1 LGVTPFFNPRIGFF
15 GQQAV
20 FCRGAAL
27 HLLPGWKQGYSGEN
41 VTKIRQLCLVSVLLT
56 SGVASAANVRLQVEG
71 LSGAL
76 EKNVRAQL
84 STIESDEVT
93 PDRRFRARVDDAI
106 REGLKALGYYE
117 PTIDFDLRPPPK
129 KGRQVLIARVSP
141 GEPVLI
147 GGTNVVLRGGARTDR
162 DYLDLLSTRPKIGTV
177 LNHGDYDSFKK
188 SLTSVS
194 LRKGYFDSQFN
205 KSQLGIALGRRQA
218 FWDIDYDSGER
229 YRFGDV
235 TFEGS
240 QIREEYL
247 QNLVPF
253 KKGDYYHSRDLAELN
268 RRLSAT
274 GWFNSVVVAPEFE
287 KARKTKVLPLHGVVS
302 PRTENTIE
310 TGAGYSTDVG
320 PRVRATWKKPWMN
333 SYGHSLTTSASISA
347 PEQQLDFSYKIPLL
361 KNPLEQ
367 YYLVQGGFKRTD
379 LNDTES
385 DSTTLAVSRFWDL
398 SSGWQR
404 AINLRWSLD
413 HFTQANVTNTTMLL
427 YPGVMI
433 SRTRSRGGLMPTWGD
448 SQRYSI
454 DYSNTMWGS
463 DVDFSVIQAQNVW
476 IRTLYDKHRFVMR
489 GNLGWIETGDFDKV
503 PPDLR
508 FFAGGDRSIR
518 GYKYKSIA
526 PKDDDGKLIGASKLA
541 TGSLEYQYNVSG
553 KWWGAMFVDGGEA
566 VSDIRRSDFKTGAGV
581 GVRWQSPV
589 GPIKLDFAVP
599 VGDKEEH
606 GLQFYI
612 GLGPEL

>member
-1 LGVTPFFNPRIGFF
+1 MPRIRKLCL
-15 GQQAV
+15 ASL
-20 FCRGAAL
+20 CLASTCAGAA
-27 HLLPGWKQGYSGEN
+27 S
-41 VTKIRQLCLVSVLLT
+41 
-56 SGVASAANVRLQVEG
+56 VRLQVEG
-71 LSGAL
+71 LTGAL
-76 EKNVRAQL
+76 QKNVRAQL
-84 STIESDEVT
+84 STIQSDEVT
-93 PDRRFRARVDDAI
+93 PDRRFQARVDDAI
-106 REGLKALGYYE
+106 RNGLKALGYYE
-117 PTIDFDLRPPPK
+117 PTINFDLLAPPP
-129 KGRQVLIARVSP
+129 KGRQVLRVEVEAGP
-141 GEPVLI
+141 PVLI
-147 GGTNVVLRGGARTDR
+147 GGTDVILRGGARDDR
-162 DYLDLLSTRPKIGTV
+162 DFLGLLRNRPKNGTI
-177 LNHGDYDSFKK
+177 LNHDDYETFKK

-194 LRKGYFDSQFN
+194 LRKGYFDSEF
-205 KSQLGIALGRRQA
+205 KKHELGVSLERRQA
-218 FWDIDYDSGER
+218 FWDIDYDSGQR

-253 KKGDYYHSRDLAELN
+253 KEGDYYQSRDLAELN

-274 GWFNSVVVAPEFE
+274 GWFNSVVVAPEFD
-287 KARKTKVLPLHGVVS
+287 KARKTKILPLHGVVS
-302 PRTENTIE
+302 PRIENTIE
-310 TGAGYSTDVG
+310 TGVGYSTDVG
-320 PRVRATWKKPWMN
+320 PRVKATWRKPWVN
-333 SYGHSLTTSASISA
+333 SYGHSFTTSTSLSA
-347 PEQQLDFSYKIPLL
+347 PEQVLDFSYKVPLL
-361 KNPLEQ
+361 KSPLEQ

-379 LNDTES
+379 LNDTEA
-385 DSTTLAVSRFWDL
+385 DSTTLAVSRYWDL

-413 HFTQANVTNTTMLL
+413 HFTQADVTNTTMLL
-427 YPGVMI
+427 YPGL
-433 SRTRSRGGLMPTWGD
+433 SLNRTRSRGGLMPTWGD

-454 DYSNTMWGS
+454 DYSDTLWGS
-463 DVDFSVIQAQNVW
+463 DVDFVVLQAQNVW
-476 IRTLYDKHRFVMR
+476 IRSLYEKHRFVVR
-489 GNLGWIETGDFDKV
+489 GNLGWIETNDFERV

-518 GYKYKSIA
+518 GYSYKSIS
-526 PKDDDGKLIGASKLA
+526 PENEDGKLTGASKLA

-553 KWWGAMFVDGGEA
+553 KWWGAAFIDSGEA
-566 VSDIRRSDFKTGAGV
+566 VNDIKQSNFKTGAGV

>member
-1 LGVTPFFNPRIGFF
+1 MPQIRNL
-15 GQQAV
+15 
-20 FCRGAAL
+20 CWAAL
-27 HLLPGWKQGYSGEN
+27 LM
-41 VTKIRQLCLVSVLLT
+41 
-56 SGVASAANVRLQVEG
+56 ASASTAAPVRLQVEG

-76 EKNVRAQL
+76 QKNVRAQL
-84 STIESDEVT
+84 STIQVDEVT

-106 REGLKALGYYE
+106 RKGLKALGYYE
-117 PTIDFDLRPPPK
+117 PTIDFELREPPT
-129 KGRQVLIARVSP
+129 GGRRQVLLARVNP
-141 GEPVLI
+141 GEPVRI
-147 GGTNVVLRGGARTDR
+147 GATNVILRGGARD
-162 DYLDLLSTRPKIGTV
+162 DKEYLALLKKRPAVGTV
-177 LNHGDYDSFKK
+177 LNHNDYDSFKK
-188 SLTSVS
+188 GLTSVA
-194 LRKGYFDSQFN
+194 LRRGYFDSEYK
-205 KSQLGIALGRRQA
+205 KSQLGVSVERRQA
-218 FWDIDYDSGER
+218 FWDIDYDSGTR

-235 TFEGS
+235 TFAGS

-253 KKGDYYHSRDLAELN
+253 KKGDYYQSSDVAELS

-287 KARKTKVLPLHGVVS
+287 KSRQTKVLPLRGVVS
-302 PRTENTIE
+302 PRIKNTVE
-310 TGAGYSTDVG
+310 VGAGYSTDVG
-320 PRVRATWKKPWMN
+320 PRLKANWRKPWIN
-333 SYGHSLTTSASISA
+333 SYGHSLTTSTSISA
-347 PEQQLDFSYKIPLL
+347 PEQQLDFSYKMPLL

-379 LNDTES
+379 LNDTEA
-385 DSTTLAVSRFWDL
+385 DSTTLAVSRYWDL

-413 HFTQANVTNTTMLL
+413 HFTQANVTHTTMLL
-427 YPGVMI
+427 YPGVML

-454 DYSNTMWGS
+454 DYSDTAWGS
-463 DVDFSVIQAQNVW
+463 DVDFVVLQAQNAW
-476 IRTLYDKHRFVMR
+476 IRTLYDKHRFVAR
-489 GNLGWIETGDFDKV
+489 GNLGWIETNDFERV

-518 GYKYKSIA
+518 GYKYKSIS
-526 PKDDDGKLIGASKLA
+526 PENDKGKLTGASKLA
-541 TGSLEYQYNVSG
+541 TGSLEYQYNVTG
-553 KWWGAMFVDGGEA
+553 KWWGAVFVDSGEA
-566 VSDIRRSDFKTGAGV
+566 VNDIKQSNFKTGAGV

>member
-1 LGVTPFFNPRIGFF
+1 MP
-15 GQQAV
+15 Q
-20 FCRGAAL
+20 
-27 HLLPGWKQGYSGEN
+27 
-41 VTKIRQLCLVSVLLT
+41 IRQLCWATLLIATT
-56 SGVASAANVRLQVEG
+56 SAVHAANIRLQVEG
-71 LSGAL
+71 LSGEL
-76 EKNVRAQL
+76 QKNVRAQL

-93 PDRRFRARVDDAI
+93 PDRRFQARVDDAI
-106 REGLKALGYYE
+106 RSGLKALGYYE
-117 PTIDFDLRPPPK
+117 PTITFELRPPPE
-129 KGRQVLIARVSP
+129 KGRQVLLARVSA
-141 GEPVLI
+141 GEPVRI
-147 GGTNVVLRGGARTDR
+147 GGTDVVLRGGARTDR
-162 DYLDLLSTRPKIGTV
+162 DYLDLLKGRPAVGTV
-177 LNHGDYDSFKK
+177 LKHSDYDSFKS
-188 SLTSVS
+188 SLTRVA
-194 LRKGYFDSQFN
+194 LRKGYFDSEFN
-205 KSQLGIALGRRQA
+205 KSQLGVSVERQQA
-218 FWDIDYDSGER
+218 FWDIDYDSGQR
-229 YRFGDV
+229 YRFGAV
-235 TFEGS
+235 TFENS
-240 QIREEYL
+240 QIRDEYL

-253 KKGDYYHSRDLAELN
+253 KQGDFYQSSDLAELN

-274 GWFNSVVVAPEFE
+274 GWFNSVVVAPQFDE
-287 KARKTKVLPLHGVVS
+287 ARESKVLPLHGVLS

-310 TGAGYSTDVG
+310 TGVGYSTDVG
-320 PRVRATWKKPWMN
+320 PRVKATWRKPWVN
-333 SYGHSLTTSASISA
+333 SYGHSLTTSASVSA
-347 PEQQLDFSYKIPLL
+347 PEQQLDFGYKIPLL
-361 KNPLEQ
+361 KNPIEQ

-385 DSTTLAVSRFWDL
+385 DSTTLALSRFWDL

-413 HFTQANVTNTTMLL
+413 HFTQADVTNTTMLL

-454 DYSNTMWGS
+454 DYSNTAWGS
-463 DVDFSVIQAQNVW
+463 DVDFLVMQAQNVW
-476 IRTLYDKHRFVMR
+476 IRTLQDKHRFVMR
-489 GNLGWIETGDFDKV
+489 GNLGWIETGDFERV

-526 PKDDDGKLIGASKLA
+526 PRNDDGKLIGASKLA
-541 TGSLEYQYNVSG
+541 TGSLEYQYNVTG
-553 KWWGAMFVDGGEA
+553 PWWGAVFVDGGEA
-566 VSDIRRSDFKTGAGV
+566 VSDIRNSNWKTGAGV

-599 VGDKEEH
+599 VGDKDEH

>member
-1 LGVTPFFNPRIGFF
+1 MP
-15 GQQAV
+15 
-20 FCRGAAL
+20 
-27 HLLPGWKQGYSGEN
+27 
-41 VTKIRQLCLVSVLLT
+41 KIRQLCFVSLLLT
-56 SGVASAANVRLQVEG
+56 SGIADAANVRLQVEG

-76 EKNVRAQL
+76 QKNVRAQL

-106 REGLKALGYYE
+106 RGGLKALGYYE
-117 PTIDFDLRPPPK
+117 PTIDFELRPPPA
-129 KGRQVLIARVSP
+129 KGRQVLIARVKP

-147 GGTNVVLRGGARTDR
+147 GGTDVVLRGGARTDH
-162 DYLDLLSTRPKIGTV
+162 DYLDLLSTRPKNGTV
-177 LNHGDYDSFKK
+177 LNHSDYDGFKK
-188 SLTSVS
+188 DLTKVA

-205 KSQLGIALGRRQA
+205 KSQLGVSLDRHQA

-240 QIREEYL
+240 QIRDEYL
-247 QNLVPF
+247 QNLIPF
-253 KKGDYYHSRDLAELN
+253 KEGDYYQSKDLAELN

-274 GWFNSVVVAPEFE
+274 GWFNSVVVAPEFD
-287 KARKTKVLPLHGVVS
+287 KARQTKVLPLHGVVS

-310 TGAGYSTDVG
+310 TGVGYSTDVG
-320 PRVRATWKKPWMN
+320 PRVKATWKKPWMN
-333 SYGHSLTTSASISA
+333 SWGHSLTTNASISA
-347 PEQQLDFSYKIPLL
+347 PEQQLDFSYKMPLL

-379 LNDTES
+379 LNDTEA
-385 DSTTLAVSRFWDL
+385 DSTTLAVSRYWDL

-448 SQRYSI
+448 SQRYSV
-454 DYSNTMWGS
+454 DYSNTAWGS
-463 DVDFSVIQAQNVW
+463 DVDFVVVQAQNAW
-476 IRTLYDKHRFVMR
+476 IRTLYDRHRFVMR
-489 GNLGWIETGDFDKV
+489 GNLGWIETGDFEKV

-541 TGSLEYQYNVSG
+541 TGSLEYQYNVTG
-553 KWWGAMFVDGGEA
+553 KWWGATFIDSGEA

-581 GVRWQSPV
+581 GVRWESPV

-599 VGDKEEH
+599 VGDKDEH

>member
-1 LGVTPFFNPRIGFF
+1 MPLIRNLCWAT
-15 GQQAV
+15 
-20 FCRGAAL
+20 
-27 HLLPGWKQGYSGEN
+27 LLM
-41 VTKIRQLCLVSVLLT
+41 
-56 SGVASAANVRLQVEG
+56 ASASIAAPVRLQVEG
-71 LSGAL
+71 LTGAL
-76 EKNVRAQL
+76 QKNVRAQL
-84 STIESDEVT
+84 STIQVDEVT

-106 REGLKALGYYE
+106 RNGLKALGYYE
-117 PTIDFDLRPPPK
+117 PTIDFELREPPP
-129 KGRQVLIARVSP
+129 GGRRQVLLARVNP
-141 GEPVLI
+141 GKPVLI
-147 GGTNVVLRGGARTDR
+147 GGTNVILRGGARDDK
-162 DYLDLLSTRPKIGTV
+162 DYLALLKKRPAIGTV
-177 LNHGDYDSFKK
+177 LNHNDYDSFKK
-188 SLTSVS
+188 GLTSLA
-194 LRKGYFDSQFN
+194 LRRGYFDSEYK
-205 KSQLGIALGRRQA
+205 KSQLGVSVERREA
-218 FWDIDYDSGER
+218 FWDIDYDSGQR

-235 TFEGS
+235 TFSGS

-253 KKGDYYHSRDLAELN
+253 KKGDYYQSSDVAELS

-287 KARKTKVLPLHGVVS
+287 KSRKTKVLPLRGVVS
-302 PRTENTIE
+302 PRIKNTVE
-310 TGAGYSTDVG
+310 VGAGYSTDVG
-320 PRVRATWKKPWMN
+320 PRLKASWRKPWTN
-333 SYGHSLTTSASISA
+333 SYGHSLTTSTSISA

-379 LNDTES
+379 LNDTEA
-385 DSTTLAVSRFWDL
+385 DSTTLAVSRYWDL

-413 HFTQANVTNTTMLL
+413 HFTQANVTHTTMLL
-427 YPGVMI
+427 YPGVML

-454 DYSNTMWGS
+454 DYSDSAWGS
-463 DVDFSVIQAQNVW
+463 DVDFVVLQAQNVW
-476 IRTLYDKHRFVMR
+476 IRTLYDKHRFVAR
-489 GNLGWIETGDFDKV
+489 GNLGWIETNDFERV

-518 GYKYKSIA
+518 GYKYKSIS
-526 PKDDDGKLIGASKLA
+526 PENDDGKLTGASKLA
-541 TGSLEYQYNVSG
+541 TGSLEYQYNVTG
-553 KWWGAMFVDGGEA
+553 KWWGAVFVDSGEA
-566 VSDIRRSDFKTGAGV
+566 VNDIKQSNFKTGAGV

>member
-1 LGVTPFFNPRIGFF
+1 M
-15 GQQAV
+15 
-20 FCRGAAL
+20 
-27 HLLPGWKQGYSGEN
+27 
-41 VTKIRQLCLVSVLLT
+41 TKIRQLCLVSVLLT

-229 YRFGDV
+229 YRVGDV

-310 TGAGYSTDVG
+310 TVIMPMSVF
-320 PRVRATWKKPWMN
+320 
-333 SYGHSLTTSASISA
+333 TT
-347 PEQQLDFSYKIPLL
+347 
-361 KNPLEQ
+361 
-367 YYLVQGGFKRTD
+367 T
-379 LNDTES
+379 
-385 DSTTLAVSRFWDL
+385 
-398 SSGWQR
+398 
-404 AINLRWSLD
+404 
-413 HFTQANVTNTTMLL
+413 
-427 YPGVMI
+427 
-433 SRTRSRGGLMPTWGD
+433 
-448 SQRYSI
+448 
-454 DYSNTMWGS
+454 
-463 DVDFSVIQAQNVW
+463 
-476 IRTLYDKHRFVMR
+476 
-489 GNLGWIETGDFDKV
+489 
-503 PPDLR
+503 
-508 FFAGGDRSIR
+508 
-518 GYKYKSIA
+518 
-526 PKDDDGKLIGASKLA
+526 
-541 TGSLEYQYNVSG
+541 
-553 KWWGAMFVDGGEA
+553 
-566 VSDIRRSDFKTGAGV
+566 
-581 GVRWQSPV
+581 
-589 GPIKLDFAVP
+589 
-599 VGDKEEH
+599 
-606 GLQFYI
+606 
-612 GLGPEL
+612 

>member
-1 LGVTPFFNPRIGFF
+1 M
-15 GQQAV
+15 
-20 FCRGAAL
+20 
-27 HLLPGWKQGYSGEN
+27 
-41 VTKIRQLCLVSVLLT
+41 TKIRQLCLVSLMLT
-56 SGVASAANVRLQVEG
+56 SGIASAANVRLQVEG

-84 STIESDEVT
+84 STIQSDEVT

-117 PTIDFDLRPPPK
+117 PTIDFDLRPPPA

-162 DYLDLLSTRPKIGTV
+162 DYLDLLSTRPKVGTV
-177 LNHGDYDSFKK
+177 LNHGDYDRFKK

-194 LRKGYFDSQFN
+194 LRKGYFDSRFN
-205 KSQLGIALGRRQA
+205 KSQLGVALERRQA

-240 QIREEYL
+240 QIRDEYL

-253 KKGDYYHSRDLAELN
+253 KKGDYYQSSDLGELN

-274 GWFNSVVVAPEFE
+274 GWFNSVVVAPEFD
-287 KARKTKVLPLHGVVS
+287 KSRKTKVLPLHGVVS

-310 TGAGYSTDVG
+310 TGVGYSTDVG
-320 PRVRATWKKPWMN
+320 PRVKASWKKPWMN
-333 SYGHSLTTSASISA
+333 SYGHSLTTSVSLSA
-347 PEQQLDFSYKIPLL
+347 PEQQLDFSYKMPLL

-379 LNDTES
+379 LNDTEQ

-454 DYSNTMWGS
+454 DYSNTAWGS
-463 DVDFSVIQAQNVW
+463 DVDFSVFQAQNVW

-489 GNLGWIETGDFDKV
+489 GNLGWIETGDFERV

-518 GYKYKSIA
+518 GYKYKSIS
-526 PKDDDGKLIGASKLA
+526 PENDKGQLTGASKLA
-541 TGSLEYQYNVSG
+541 TGSLEYQYNVNG

-566 VSDIRRSDFKTGAGV
+566 VNDIRRSDFKTGAGV

-599 VGDKEEH
+599 VGDKDEH

>member
-1 LGVTPFFNPRIGFF
+1 MPRIRMLCCASLLLASG
-15 GQQAV
+15 AV
-20 FCRGAAL
+20 DAA
-27 HLLPGWKQGYSGEN
+27 S
-41 VTKIRQLCLVSVLLT
+41 
-56 SGVASAANVRLQVEG
+56 VRLQVEG
-71 LSGAL
+71 LSGEL
-76 EKNVRAQL
+76 QKNVRAQL

-117 PTIDFDLRPPPK
+117 PKIDFTLRPPPAK
-129 KGRQVLIARVSP
+129 GGRQVLIARVSP
-141 GEPVLI
+141 GEPVRI
-147 GGTNVVLRGGARTDR
+147 GGTDVILRGGARNDEE
-162 DYLDLLSTRPKIGTV
+162 YLSLLKKRPAIGTV
-177 LNHGDYDSFKK
+177 LNHNDYDSFKK
-188 SLTSVS
+188 GLTSVA
-194 LRKGYFDSQFN
+194 LRRGYFDSEYK
-205 KSQLGIALGRRQA
+205 KSQLGVSLERHQA
-218 FWDIDYDSGER
+218 FWDIDYDSGQR
-229 YRFGDV
+229 YRFGEV
-235 TFEGS
+235 TFANS
-240 QIREEYL
+240 QIRDEYL

-253 KKGDYYHSRDLAELN
+253 KEGEYYHSSDVGELS

-287 KARKTKVLPLHGVVS
+287 KSRQTKVLPLRAVVS

-310 TGAGYSTDVG
+310 TGVGYSTDVG
-320 PRVRATWKKPWMN
+320 PRVKATWRKPWIN
-333 SYGHSLTTSASISA
+333 SYGHSFSTTASISA
-347 PEQQLDFSYKIPLL
+347 PEQQLDFSYKVPLL

-379 LNDTES
+379 LNDTEA
-385 DSTTLAVSRFWDL
+385 DSTTLALSRYWDL

-413 HFTQANVTNTTMLL
+413 HFTQADVTNTTMLL

-433 SRTRSRGGLMPTWGD
+433 SRTRSRGGLMPTCGD

-454 DYSNTMWGS
+454 DYSDTAWGS
-463 DVDFSVIQAQNVW
+463 DVDFVVLQAQNVW
-476 IRTLYDKHRFVMR
+476 IRTLYDRHRFVVR
-489 GNLGWIETGDFDKV
+489 GNLGWIETNDFDRV

-518 GYKYKSIA
+518 GYKYKSIS
-526 PKDDDGKLIGASKLA
+526 PEDDDGKLTGASKLA
-541 TGSLEYQYNVSG
+541 TGSLEYQYNVTG
-553 KWWGAMFVDGGEA
+553 KWWGAAFVDSGEA
-566 VSDIRRSDFKTGAGV
+566 VNDIKQSNFKTGAGV

>member
-1 LGVTPFFNPRIGFF
+1 MPRIRKLCL
-15 GQQAV
+15 ASL
-20 FCRGAAL
+20 CLASTCAGAA
-27 HLLPGWKQGYSGEN
+27 S
-41 VTKIRQLCLVSVLLT
+41 
-56 SGVASAANVRLQVEG
+56 VRLQVEG
-71 LSGAL
+71 LTGAL
-76 EKNVRAQL
+76 QKNVRAQL
-84 STIESDEVT
+84 STIQSDEVT
-93 PDRRFRARVDDAI
+93 PDRRFQARVDDAI
-106 REGLKALGYYE
+106 RNGLKALGYYE
-117 PTIDFDLRPPPK
+117 PTINFDLLAPPP
-129 KGRQVLIARVSP
+129 KGRQVLRVEVEAGP
-141 GEPVLI
+141 PVLI
-147 GGTNVVLRGGARTDR
+147 GGTDVILRGGARDDR
-162 DYLDLLSTRPKIGTV
+162 DFLGLLRNRPKNGTI
-177 LNHGDYDSFKK
+177 LNHDDYEKFKK

-194 LRKGYFDSQFN
+194 LRKGYFDSEF
-205 KSQLGIALGRRQA
+205 KKHELGVSLERRQA
-218 FWDIDYDSGER
+218 FWDIDYDSGQR

-253 KKGDYYHSRDLAELN
+253 KEGDYYQSRDLAELN

-274 GWFNSVVVAPEFE
+274 GWFNSVVVAPEFD
-287 KARKTKVLPLHGVVS
+287 KARKTKILPLHGVVS
-302 PRTENTIE
+302 PRIENTIE
-310 TGAGYSTDVG
+310 TGVGYSTDVG
-320 PRVRATWKKPWMN
+320 PRVKATWRKPWVN
-333 SYGHSLTTSASISA
+333 SYGHSFTTSTSLSA
-347 PEQQLDFSYKIPLL
+347 PEQVLDFSYKVPLL
-361 KNPLEQ
+361 KSPLEQ

-379 LNDTES
+379 LNDTEA
-385 DSTTLAVSRFWDL
+385 DSTTLAVSRYWDL

-413 HFTQANVTNTTMLL
+413 HFTQADVTNTTMLL
-427 YPGVMI
+427 YPGL
-433 SRTRSRGGLMPTWGD
+433 SLNRTRSRGGLMPTWGD

-454 DYSNTMWGS
+454 DYSDTLWGS
-463 DVDFSVIQAQNVW
+463 DVDFVVLQAQNVW
-476 IRTLYDKHRFVMR
+476 IRSLYEKHRFVVR
-489 GNLGWIETGDFDKV
+489 GNLGWIETNDFERV

-518 GYKYKSIA
+518 GYSYKSIS
-526 PKDDDGKLIGASKLA
+526 PENEDGKLTGASKLA

-553 KWWGAMFVDGGEA
+553 KWWGAAFIDSGEA
-566 VSDIRRSDFKTGAGV
+566 VNDIKQSNFKTGAGV

>member
-1 LGVTPFFNPRIGFF
+1 M
-15 GQQAV
+15 
-20 FCRGAAL
+20 
-27 HLLPGWKQGYSGEN
+27 
-41 VTKIRQLCLVSVLLT
+41 TKIRQLCLVSVLLT

-205 KSQLGIALGRRQA
+205 KSQLGIALGRRQV

-463 DVDFSVIQAQNVW
+463 DVDFSVIQAQNVR

>member
-1 LGVTPFFNPRIGFF
+1 MPQIRNL
-15 GQQAV
+15 
-20 FCRGAAL
+20 CWAAL
-27 HLLPGWKQGYSGEN
+27 LM
-41 VTKIRQLCLVSVLLT
+41 
-56 SGVASAANVRLQVEG
+56 ASASTAAPVRLQVEG

-76 EKNVRAQL
+76 QKNVRAQL
-84 STIESDEVT
+84 STIQVDEVT

-117 PTIDFDLRPPPK
+117 PTIDFELREPPA
-129 KGRQVLIARVSP
+129 GGRRQVLLARVNP
-141 GEPVLI
+141 GEPVRI
-147 GGTNVVLRGGARTDR
+147 GATNVILRGGARD
-162 DYLDLLSTRPKIGTV
+162 DKEYLALLKKRPAVGTV
-177 LNHGDYDSFKK
+177 LNHNDYDSFKK
-188 SLTSVS
+188 GLTSVA
-194 LRKGYFDSQFN
+194 LRRGYFDSEYK
-205 KSQLGIALGRRQA
+205 KSQLGVSVERRQA
-218 FWDIDYDSGER
+218 FWDIDYDSGTR

-235 TFEGS
+235 TFAGS

-253 KKGDYYHSRDLAELN
+253 KKGDYYQSSDVAELS

-287 KARKTKVLPLHGVVS
+287 KSRQTKVLPLRGVVS
-302 PRTENTIE
+302 PRIKNTVE
-310 TGAGYSTDVG
+310 VGAGYSTDVG
-320 PRVRATWKKPWMN
+320 PRLKANWRKPWIN
-333 SYGHSLTTSASISA
+333 SYGHSLTTSTSISA
-347 PEQQLDFSYKIPLL
+347 PEQQLDFSYKMPLL

-379 LNDTES
+379 LNDTEA
-385 DSTTLAVSRFWDL
+385 DSTTLAVSRYWDL

-413 HFTQANVTNTTMLL
+413 HFTQANVTHTTMLL
-427 YPGVMI
+427 YPGVML

-454 DYSNTMWGS
+454 DYSDTAWGS
-463 DVDFSVIQAQNVW
+463 DVDFVVLQAQNAW
-476 IRTLYDKHRFVMR
+476 IRTLYDKHRFVAR
-489 GNLGWIETGDFDKV
+489 GNLGWIETNDFERV

-518 GYKYKSIA
+518 GYKYKSIS
-526 PKDDDGKLIGASKLA
+526 PENDKGKLTGASKLA
-541 TGSLEYQYNVSG
+541 TGSLEYQYNVTG
-553 KWWGAMFVDGGEA
+553 KWWGAVFVDSGEA
-566 VSDIRRSDFKTGAGV
+566 VNDIKQSNFKTGAGV